1 MKGELTMEKEMNL
14 DMDMDIIDTTIAIE
28 EVGPGT
34 PACIAACVAGC
45 GTTSGFGT
53 LGSVTVGVALL

>member
-1 MKGELTMEKEMNL
+1 MEKKIE
-14 DMDMDIIDTTIAIE
+14 IIDTNKTVE

-34 PACIAACVAGC
+34 PVCIAICVAGC

-53 LGSVTVGVALL
+53 LGSVVAGTAIA

>member
-1 MKGELTMEKEMNL
+1 MEIDMNTEMTME
-14 DMDMDIIDTTIAIE
+14 IIDTNIAVE

-34 PACIAACVAGC
+34 PACIAACIAGC

-53 LGSVTVGVALL
+53 LGAVVIGTAAF